1 MAFLEEWA
9 LCHEYVG
16 RTAEVAPG
24 VKELVLRSP
33 SPNFAENNLLLLP
46 SVGLGRRRREEEGEN
61 LYFKESQSGVDMDR
75 VAVAFVDGPP
85 GNLLPRPTGLALRRG
100 GKGGSE
106 WHDL

>member
-1 MAFLEEWA
+1 MMAFLEEWA

-24 VKELVLRSP
+24 VMKEFYAALP
-33 SPNFAENNLLLLP
+33 SPNFAVSNLLLLP
-46 SVGLGRRRREEEGEN
+46 SNLVGARRRREEGEN

-85 GNLLPRPTGLALRRG
+85 GNISSVPPSLARLV
-100 GKGGSE
+100 
-106 WHDL
+106 WP